1 MLGSSIRA
9 QWEALRPDDELILL
23 DRADVDL
30 RDSVATARALSGLA
44 PDAVIHAAAKVGG
57 IAAKLA
63 APVPY
68 LMDNLQV
75 DASVIGGA
83 LAAGVPELLYI
94 GSAVIYPEGIQRAL
108 RPDDLLTGPLEQAN
122 EGYGIA
128 KIAGTTLCRYASE
141 QHGVAYRTAVPSNL
155 YGPGDNHA
163 AGSAHLIAAAL
174 TKVHDAKE
182 AGSPTVLVWGDG
194 TARRE
199 FTFSRDLAQWLV
211 GEVGRLAAWPAL
223 LNLGVGHD
231 NSITEFYEIAR
242 AVVGYD
248 GELEYDTTKP
258 AGTPMRLLDSSA
270 ARALGWDPRTTL
282 ADGMAEVYRS
292 FLTPAHR
299 SPH

>member
-30 RDSVATARALSGLA
+30 RDSVATARALAGLA
-44 PDAVIHAAAKVGG
+44 PDAVIHAAATVGG

-94 GSAVIYPEGIQRAL
+94 GSAVIYPEGIHRAL

-182 AGSPTVLVWGDG
+182 AGSPSVLVWGDG

-231 NSITEFYEIAR
+231 HSITEFYEIAR
-242 AVVGYD
+242 AVVGYEGD
-248 GELEYDTTKP
+248 LEYDTTKP

-270 ARALGWDPRTTL
+270 ARELGWDPSTPL

-292 FLTPAHR
+292 FLTPAH
-299 SPH
+299 